1 MGRFSFA
8 SKIWNSGCY
17 DHTSASEVT
26 AGTSEASAAV
36 ISEVSAVVTSEMLAA
51 VTSDVRVVVTSE
63 MVAVMSHEE
72 SHRTGK

>member
-1 MGRFSFA
+1 MGRAIFA
-8 SKIWNSGCY
+8 CY

-36 ISEVSAVVTSEMLAA
+36 ILEASAMVTSEMLVA
-51 VTSDVRVVVTSE
+51 VTSDVRVVAMSE
-63 MVAVMSHEE
+63 MAVVMSEEE